1 MSKITL
7 KPITEKISVPIA
19 ELDAGDDGKYVPNN
33 AITLIQALFKKDLKS
48 VRGIYLGTGKDAQ
61 PIGLILVHS
70 RGKKKLEIGRF
81 MIDKN
86 YQGKGYGKEAF
97 TAILKLFVKKY
108 KPDMVELDTRN
119 PNAIKLYKKFGF
131 VEYKTEPN
139 DKKGNKVFL
148 RVNVKDI
155 LRLRV

>member
-7 KPITEKISVPIA
+7 KPITEKTFEPIA
-19 ELDAGDDGKYVPNN
+19 ELDAGDDGKYVANN
-33 AITLIQALFKKDLKS
+33 AITLIQVLFKKDLKN

-61 PIGLILVHS
+61 PIGLVLVHFM
-70 RGKKKLEIGRF
+70 KKKLMIGRF

-86 YQGKGYGKEAF
+86 HQGKGYGKDAF
-97 TAILKLFVKKY
+97 AAILKLFVKKY

-148 RVNVKDI
+148 QVKAKDI
-155 LRLRV
+155 LYI

>member
-7 KPITEKISVPIA
+7 KPITEKTSVPIA
-19 ELDAGDDGKYVPNN
+19 ELDAGDDGKYVANN
-33 AITLIQALFKKDLKS
+33 AITLIQILFKKDLKN

-61 PIGLILVHS
+61 PIGLVLVHFM
-70 RGKKKLEIGRF
+70 KKKLEIGRF

-148 RVNVKDI
+148 RVNAKDI
-155 LRLRV
+155 LYL

>member
-7 KPITEKISVPIA
+7 KPITEKTFLPIA
-19 ELDAGDDGKYVPNN
+19 ELDAGDDGKYVANN
-33 AITLIQALFKKDLKS
+33 AITLIQALFKKQLLN
-48 VRGIYLGTGKDAQ
+48 VRGIYLGTGKNAQ
-61 PIGLILVHS
+61 PIGLVLVHS

-86 YQGKGYGKEAF
+86 HQGKGYGKEAF
-97 TAILKLFVKKY
+97 AAILKLIVKKY

-131 VEYKTEPN
+131 VEYKTESN

-148 RVNVKDI
+148 RVNAKDI
-155 LRLRV
+155 LYL